1 MISNIRRRLKG
12 ATEEI
17 SLPAPARAA
26 RRRDA
31 QGWAGTDPGP
41 ERVIEAG
48 ILWLYRAQDCS
59 ASRDGG
65 VARHYSLV
73 SGWASS
79 YPETSGYIVPTLI
92 AYATLERN
100 AEARGRARTMLD
112 WLVSIQLPSGGYQGG
127 RVDTDERSPVTFN
140 TGQILIGLAAGAEEL
155 GDYREPMQRAAD
167 WLLETQDRDGCWRRY
182 PTPFARPGEK
192 AYETHVSWGLFE
204 AERIAPQRGYADA
217 ALANVRWALGNQ
229 RENGWPDKC
238 CLRDPARPLTHT
250 IGYFL
255 RGILEA
261 YRFSKDSAFLS
272 AARVTADGL
281 LKAVRPD
288 GYLAGRLRDDWSPA
302 VDWVCLTGAAQ
313 IAQCWLMLH
322 RYTGDT
328 RYLEAGRTVNRWVRC
343 TIDVDGE
350 PDTRGAVKG
359 SFPIDGDYGKYQYL
373 SWAAKFCIDSN
384 LLEKELA
391 RETRH
396 DGR

>member
-31 QGWAGTDPGP
+31 QGWPGTDPGP

-79 YPETSGYIVPTLI
+79 YPETTGYIVPTLI

-100 AEARGRARTMLD
+100 AEARRRARTMLD

-140 TGQILIGLAAGAEEL
+140 TGQILIGLAAGVEEF

-167 WLLETQDRDGCWRRY
+167 WLLETQDPDGCWRRH
-182 PTPFARPGEK
+182 PTPFANPGEK

-281 LKAVRPD
+281 LEAVRPD

-313 IAQCWLMLH
+313 IAQCWLMLY

-343 TIDVDGE
+343 TIDVDGA

-384 LLEKELA
+384 LLERELA

>member
-1 MISNIRRRLKG
+1 MISSIRRRLKG

-17 SLPAPARAA
+17 SLPAPARDA

-31 QGWAGTDPGP
+31 QGWPGTDPGP

-79 YPETSGYIVPTLI
+79 YPETTGYIAPTLI
-92 AYATLERN
+92 AYATFERN
-100 AEARGRARTMLD
+100 AEARRRARTMLD

-127 RVDTDERSPVTFN
+127 RVDTDVRSAVTFN
-140 TGQILIGLAAGAEEL
+140 TGQILIGLAAGIEEF

-167 WLLETQDRDGCWRRY
+167 WLLETQDPDGCWRRY
-182 PTPFARPGEK
+182 PTPFAKPGEK

-238 CLRDPARPLTHT
+238 CLRDPARPLTHDRLFSARYP
-250 IGYFL
+250 GGLPLFEGQCL
-255 RGILEA
+255 PVRGP
-261 YRFSKDSAFLS
+261 S
-272 AARVTADGL
+272 DG
-281 LKAVRPD
+281 RRTPQ
-288 GYLAGRLRDDWSPA
+288 GRQAGRVPGRPPA
-302 VDWVCLTGAAQ
+302 RRLVARGGLGVPHRGRADRAVLAHALPLYRRHALPGGGAHGESVGS
-313 IAQCWLMLH
+313 LH
-322 RYTGDT
+322 
-328 RYLEAGRTVNRWVRC
+328 
-343 TIDVDGE
+343 
-350 PDTRGAVKG
+350 
-359 SFPIDGDYGKYQYL
+359 
-373 SWAAKFCIDSN
+373 
-384 LLEKELA
+384 
-391 RETRH
+391 H
-396 DGR
+396 